1 MLPKQAPW
9 REKRSSAHF
18 SPGHQFF
25 KFIHTGVKRV
35 LLAGEWHRREI
46 IPSPRRDV
54 PHSRHLAIWTEG
66 AKEVENAQ
74 SGAQSD
80 TSLVRNAPNEL
91 GSLGPV
97 AAIPFSAI
105 KGCLTDYQIKAC
117 MQ

>member
-1 MLPKQAPW
+1 MYAISGLICSQNKRPG
-9 REKRSSAHF
+9 EKSAGQRISRQGINFASSYI
-18 SPGHQFF
+18 PGLSA
-25 KFIHTGVKRV
+25 
-35 LLAGEWHRREI
+35 LLAGEWHRREK

-54 PHSRHLAIWTEG
+54 LGSRHLAIWTEG

-80 TSLVRNAPNEL
+80 TSLVWNASNEL

-105 KGCLTDYQIKAC
+105 K
-117 MQ
+117 